1 MTLAAASAPRRETPI
16 DVANRALQKKLADLR
31 EAKKDHLKQLHK
43 SVVAKRSAK
52 PLPMAVAV
60 KVEAVAEAVKVEAE
74 ASGGLRPK
82 AAVGTKRALVPVGEA
97 AVGKKRT
104 LLPVGERP
112 LKPTSKE
119 KAKPRGSVLTQ
130 MPGLGQNSL

>member
-1 MTLAAASAPRRETPI
+1 MTLAAASAPRRETHI
-16 DVANRALQKKLADLR
+16 DVANRALQKKLADLC

-52 PLPMAVAV
+52 PLAVKVEAVAV

-82 AAVGTKRALVPVGEA
+82 AAVGTKRALGPGGEA
-97 AVGKKRT
+97 AVGKKGLWCRW
-104 LLPVGERP
+104 
-112 LKPTSKE
+112 
-119 KAKPRGSVLTQ
+119 GSHL
-130 MPGLGQNSL
+130 

>member
-82 AAVGTKRALVPVGEA
+82 AAVGTKRALVPLGE
-97 AVGKKRT
+97 
-104 LLPVGERP
+104 PP
-112 LKPTSKE
+112 LRPTSKG
-119 KAKPRGSVLTQ
+119 KAGKPGKPGKLAKPRGSVLTQ